1 MGVSMDEQKI
11 ALIVIGLML
20 LSVAAIVIQGITADF
35 GLTLLAVFS
44 VTITFAVFFFEEWSG
59 EEG

>member
-1 MGVSMDEQKI
+1 MDEQKI
-11 ALIVIGLML
+11 ALIVIGMML
-20 LSVAAIVIQGITADF
+20 LSVAAIVIQGITKDF

-59 EEG
+59 EGE